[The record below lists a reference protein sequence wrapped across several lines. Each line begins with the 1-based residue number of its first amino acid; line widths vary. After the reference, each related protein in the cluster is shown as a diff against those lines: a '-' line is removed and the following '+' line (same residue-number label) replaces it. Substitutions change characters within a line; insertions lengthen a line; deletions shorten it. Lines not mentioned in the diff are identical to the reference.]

1 MTSPRK
7 QSKAKEPA
15 SSHPAPVVGTPA
27 PPVYRVGRKPLKV
40 GDKYLQP
47 GEVVPEAHTWPRVE
61 AWVRSGW
68 LKEG

>member
-7 QSKAKEPA
+7 QSKAKEPV
-15 SSHPAPVVGTPA
+15 SSPRVEEAPA
-27 PPVYRVGRKPLKV
+27 PPVYLVGRKPLKV
-40 GDKYLQP
+40 GSEMLQP
-47 GEVVPEAHTWPRVE
+47 GEVVPDAHTWPRVE